1 MKKIIMLGIICLF
14 LMSFVLADREINAN
28 INRNSDGSII
38 INKNI
43 TTNNKNITITRTIT
57 RDCEKEGNSVE
68 CVKNMYREMEVERE
82 NNTIRLRVKNVT
94 VTINGEIEVD
104 ENNKTFVNITGY
116 KKEIKI
122 MPDTASEVAIERLRL
137 KVCSEKNNCTIE
149 LKEVGQGN
157 NTRLRYVIQAM
168 KERRFLWW
176 KWKTKVKVEVDAE
189 TGEVE

>member
-1 MKKIIMLGIICLF
+1 
-14 LMSFVLADREINAN
+14 MSFVLADREINAN